1 MDTNQIYTIVNE
13 VNAEAFGSEAIDV
26 IDAQG
31 LISLGDTVL
40 SSTGNTEAFLN
51 TLVQR
56 IGRTIISFRQYR
68 NKLADMVVNDFEY
81 GAILQKI
88 RVHLTDAETDPA
100 YALTDGQS
108 VDPWTINKP
117 DVEQKL
123 FVTRTPYMFHVTI
136 ARKQL
141 KEAFLSESA
150 MGAFI
155 GAVFGQVRNSIEV
168 SLENLGRLCI
178 ANMMAEFTP
187 FTPEAGDEPEA
198 GDDTPATTL
207 NHEVALCTLYNTARG
222 YHGVIPGEGGAADT
236 PASAGYVEAD
246 TCLFD
251 EDFLR
256 FAVKT
261 MKSYSDNFTDMSTL
275 YNDGEIET
283 FTPREDQRLKVLSSF
298 ERALETVV
306 QYSAFNEEMVRLN
319 AFATL
324 NFWQSAQTA
333 DTVKVERASDG
344 VAVTIQNVVGVL
356 YDRDALGIYKRDED
370 VLTTPV
376 NAKGLYY
383 NTFYHQIELWFNDTS
398 ENFVFFTLN

>member
-1 MDTNQIYTIVNE
+1 MDTNQIYAIVNE
-13 VNAEAFGSEAIDV
+13 VNAEAFGSTDIDV
-26 IDAQG
+26 VDAQG
-31 LISLGDTVL
+31 LVALGDAVL

-56 IGRTIISFRQYR
+56 IGKTIISFRQYR
-68 NKLADMVVNDFEY
+68 NKLADMVVDDFEY

-88 RVHLTDAETDPA
+88 RVHLTEAETDPA
-100 YALTDGQS
+100 YGLTDGYS
-108 VDPWTINKP
+108 VDPWTVNKP

-123 FVTRTPYMFHVTI
+123 FVSRTPYMFSVTI
-136 ARKQL
+136 SRKQL
-141 KEAFLSESA
+141 KEAFLSDAA

-155 GAVFGQVRNSIEV
+155 SAIFGQVRNSIEV

-187 FTPEAGDEPEA
+187 FTPGQ

-207 NHEVALCTLYNTARG
+207 NHEIALCTLYNTARG
-222 YHGVIPGEGGAADT
+222 YHGVIPGEGSDPDT
-236 PASAGYVEAD
+236 PASEGYVDAD

-251 EDFLR
+251 DDFLR
-256 FAVKT
+256 FAVAT
-261 MKSYSDNFTDMSTL
+261 MKSYSDNMTDMSTL
-275 YNDGEIET
+275 YNDGSIET

-306 QYSAFNEEMVRLN
+306 QYSAFNEELVRLN
-319 AFATL
+319 AFSTV
-324 NFWQSAQTA
+324 NFWQSAQ
-333 DTVKVERASDG
+333 DPSYIMVERSSDG
-344 VAVTIQNVVGVL
+344 VQVIKTHVVGIL
-356 YDRDALGIYKRDED
+356 YDRDALGMYKKDED

-383 NTFYHQIELWFNDTS
+383 NTFYHQLELWFNDTS
-398 ENFVFFTLN
+398 ENFVYFTLN

>member
-1 MDTNQIYTIVNE
+1 MDTNQIYAIVNE
-13 VNAEAFGSEAIDV
+13 VNKEAFGSTDIDV
-26 IDAQG
+26 IDCQG
-31 LISLGDTVL
+31 LVSLGDTVL
-40 SSTGNTEAFLN
+40 SSTTNTEAFLN

-88 RVHLTDAETDPA
+88 RVHLTEAETDPA
-100 YALTDGQS
+100 YGLTDGES

-123 FVTRTPYMFHVTI
+123 FVTRSPYMFSVTI

-141 KEAFLSESA
+141 KEAFLSESG

-168 SLENLGRLCI
+168 SLENLGRVCI
-178 ANMMAEFTP
+178 ANMIGEFTP
-187 FTPEAGDEPEA
+187 ATPTGGE
-198 GDDTPATTL
+198 TSTL
-207 NHEVALCTLYNTARG
+207 NHEVKLCTLYNTARG
-222 YHGVIPGEGGAADT
+222 YHDVIPGEGGDPDT
-236 PASAGYVEAD
+236 PASDGFVDED
-246 TCLFD
+246 TALFD

-261 MKSYSDNFTDMSTL
+261 IKMYSDNFTDMSTL

-283 FTPREDQRLKVLSSF
+283 FTPREDQRLKILSGF

-319 AFATL
+319 AFSTL
-324 NFWQSAQTA
+324 NFWQDAQ
-333 DTVKVERASDG
+333 DPSYIMVERSSDG
-344 VAVTIQNVVGVL
+344 AQVIKTHIVGVL
-356 YDRDALGIYKRDED
+356 YDRDALGMYKKDED

-383 NTFYHQIELWFNDTS
+383 NTFYHQMELWFNDTS
-398 ENFVFFTLN
+398 ENFVYFTLN

>member
-1 MDTNQIYTIVNE
+1 MNTNQIYTIVNE

-31 LISLGDTVL
+31 LISLGNAVL
-40 SSTGNTEAFLN
+40 SSTTNTEAFLN

-88 RVHLTDAETDPA
+88 RVHLTEAETDPA
-100 YALTDGQS
+100 YGLTDGYS
-108 VDPWTINKP
+108 VDPWTVNKP

-141 KEAFLSESA
+141 KEAFLSESG

-187 FTPEAGDEPEA
+187 FTPSA

-207 NHEVALCTLYNTARG
+207 NHEVKLCTLYNTARG

-236 PASAGYVEAD
+236 PASAGYVDAD

-283 FTPREDQRLKVLSSF
+283 FTPREEQRLKVLSSF

-383 NTFYHQIELWFNDTS
+383 NTFYHQLELWFNDTS

>member
-13 VNAEAFGSEAIDV
+13 VNKEAFGSTDIDV

-31 LISLGDTVL
+31 LVSLGDAVL
-40 SSTGNTEAFLN
+40 SSTTNTEAFLN

-88 RVHLTDAETDPA
+88 RVHLTDAEADPA

-123 FVTRTPYMFHVTI
+123 FVSRTPYMFSVTI

-141 KEAFLSESA
+141 KEAFLNEVA
-150 MGAFI
+150 MGAFL
-155 GAVFGQVRNSIEV
+155 GAIFGQVRNSIEV
-168 SLENLGRLCI
+168 ALENLGRACI
-178 ANMMAEFTP
+178 NNMVGEFTP
-187 FTPEAGDEPEA
+187 GTPSG
-198 GDDTPATTL
+198 GTATTL

-222 YHGVIPGEGGAADT
+222 YESTD
-236 PASAGYVEAD
+236 AGYVDED

-256 FAVKT
+256 FAVATIKT
-261 MKSYSDNFTDMSTL
+261 YSDNLTDMSTL

-283 FTPREDQRLKVLSSF
+283 FTPREDQRLKVLTSF
-298 ERALETVV
+298 QRVLETVV
-306 QYSAFNEEMVRLN
+306 QYSAFHEEMVALD
-319 AFATL
+319 AYQVV
-324 NFWQSAQTA
+324 NFWQSAQ
-333 DTVKVERASDG
+333 DPSYIMVERASDG
-344 VAVTIQNVVGVL
+344 AQIIKTHIVAVL
-356 YDRDALGIYKRDED
+356 YDRDALGMYRKDED

-383 NTFYHQIELWFNDTS
+383 NTFYHSMQLWFNDTS
-398 ENFVFFTLN
+398 ENFVYFTLN

>member
-1 MDTNQIYTIVNE
+1 MDTNQIYTIVNA
-13 VNAEAFGSEAIDV
+13 VNAEAFGSTAIDV
-26 IDAQG
+26 VDAQG
-31 LISLGDTVL
+31 LVSLGDAVL
-40 SSTGNTEAFLN
+40 SSTTNTEAFLN
-51 TLVQR
+51 TLIQR

-68 NKLADMVVNDFEY
+68 NKLSDMVVNDFEY

-88 RVHLTDAETDPA
+88 RVHLTEAETDPA

-123 FVTRTPYMFHVTI
+123 FVTRTPYMFSVTI

-168 SLENLGRLCI
+168 SLENLGRTCI
-178 ANMMAEFTP
+178 ANMIGEFTP
-187 FTPEAGDEPEA
+187 ATPSG
-198 GDDTPATTL
+198 GSATTL

-222 YHGVIPGEGGAADT
+222 YKEGD
-236 PASAGYVEAD
+236 AGYVND
-246 TCLFD
+246 TNALFD
-251 EDFLR
+251 EAFMR
-256 FAVKT
+256 FAVQT
-261 MKSYSDNFTDMSTL
+261 MKTYSDNMTDMSTL

-283 FTPREDQRLKVLSSF
+283 FTPREDQRLKVLASF

-319 AFATL
+319 AFSTL
-324 NFWQSAQTA
+324 NFWQSAQ
-333 DTVKVERASDG
+333 DPSHIKVERASDG
-344 VAVTIQNVVGVL
+344 AQVVKTHIVGVL
-356 YDRDALGIYKRDED
+356 FDRDALGMYKKDED

-376 NAKGLYY
+376 NAKGMYY
-383 NTFYHQIELWFNDTS
+383 NTFYHQMELWFNDTS
-398 ENFVFFTLN
+398 ENFVYFTLN

>member
-13 VNAEAFGSEAIDV
+13 VNAEAFGSDAIDV

-31 LISLGDTVL
+31 LVSLGDAVL

-187 FTPEAGDEPEA
+187 FTPEAGD
-198 GDDTPATTL
+198 DTPATTL

-344 VAVTIQNVVGVL
+344 VSVTIQNVVGVL

-376 NAKGLYY
+376 NARGLYY
-383 NTFYHQIELWFNDTS
+383 NTFYHQMELWFNDTS

>member
-31 LISLGDTVL
+31 LISLGNAVL
-40 SSTGNTEAFLN
+40 SSTTNTEAFLN

-141 KEAFLSESA
+141 KEAFLSESG

-187 FTPEAGDEPEA
+187 FTPGA

-344 VAVTIQNVVGVL
+344 VSVTIQNVVGVL

-383 NTFYHQIELWFNDTS
+383 NTFYHQMELWFNDTS

>member
-1 MDTNQIYTIVNE
+1 MDTNQIYAIVNE
-13 VNAEAFGSEAIDV
+13 VNAEAFGSTDIDV

-31 LISLGDTVL
+31 LVALGDSVL
-40 SSTGNTEAFLN
+40 SSTTNTEAFLN

-68 NKLADMVVNDFEY
+68 NKLSDMVVDDFEY

-123 FVTRTPYMFHVTI
+123 FVSRTPYMFSVTI

-168 SLENLGRLCI
+168 SLENLGRACI
-178 ANMMAEFTP
+178 ANMIGEFTP
-187 FTPEAGDEPEA
+187 ATPSG
-198 GDDTPATTL
+198 GSATTL

-222 YHGVIPGEGGAADT
+222 YEEGD
-236 PASAGYVEAD
+236 AGYVDD
-246 TCLFD
+246 TNALFD
-251 EDFLR
+251 DAFLR
-256 FAVKT
+256 FAVST
-261 MKSYSDNFTDMSTL
+261 MKSYSDNLTDMSTL
-275 YNDGEIET
+275 YNDGTIES
-283 FTPREDQRLKVLSSF
+283 FTPREDQRLKVLSGF

-319 AFATL
+319 AFSTV
-324 NFWQSAQTA
+324 NFWQSAQ
-333 DTVKVERASDG
+333 DKSYIMVERASDG
-344 VAVTIQNVVGVL
+344 AQVIKTHVVAVL
-356 YDRDALGIYKRDED
+356 YDREALGMYKKDED

-383 NTFYHQIELWFNDTS
+383 NTFYHQLELWFNDTS
-398 ENFVFFTLN
+398 ENFVYFTLN

>member
-13 VNAEAFGSEAIDV
+13 VNAEAFGSADIDV
-26 IDAQG
+26 IDSQG
-31 LISLGDTVL
+31 LVSLGDTVL
-40 SSTGNTEAFLN
+40 SSSTNTEAFLN

-68 NKLADMVVNDFEY
+68 NKLSDMVVNDFEY

-88 RVHLTDAETDPA
+88 RVHLTEAETDPA

-108 VDPWTINKP
+108 VDPWKINKP

-123 FVTRTPYMFHVTI
+123 FVTRTPYMFSVTI

-141 KEAFLSESA
+141 KEAFLNESA

-155 GAVFGQVRNSIEV
+155 GAIFGQVRNSIEV
-168 SLENLGRLCI
+168 SLESLGRHCI
-178 ANMMAEFTP
+178 ANMIGEFTP
-187 FTPEAGDEPEA
+187 ATPSGGE
-198 GDDTPATTL
+198 ATTL

-222 YHGVIPGEGGAADT
+222 YESTDAGFVDEDT
-236 PASAGYVEAD
+236 A
-246 TCLFD
+246 LFN

-261 MKSYSDNFTDMSTL
+261 MKMYSDNMTDMSTL

-306 QYSAFNEEMVRLN
+306 QYSAFNEEMVKLN
-319 AFATL
+319 AFSTL
-324 NFWQSAQTA
+324 NFWQSAQ
-333 DTVKVERASDG
+333 DPSYVKVERASDG
-344 VAVTIQNVVGVL
+344 AQVVKTHIVGVL
-356 YDRDALGIYKRDED
+356 YDRDALGMYKRDED
-370 VLTTPV
+370 VMTTPV
-376 NAKGLYY
+376 NARGLYY

-398 ENFVFFTLN
+398 ENFVYFTLN

>member
-1 MDTNQIYTIVNE
+1 MNTNQIYTIVNE

-31 LISLGDTVL
+31 LISLGDAVL

-88 RVHLTDAETDPA
+88 RVHLTEAETDPA
-100 YALTDGQS
+100 YALADGYS
-108 VDPWTINKP
+108 VDPWTVNKP

-187 FTPEAGDEPEA
+187 FTPAAGDEPAA
-198 GDDTPATTL
+198 GDDRPATTL

-236 PASAGYVEAD
+236 PASEGYVDAD

-344 VAVTIQNVVGVL
+344 VEVTIQNVVGVL

-383 NTFYHQIELWFNDTS
+383 NTFYHQLELWFNDTS

>member
-1 MDTNQIYTIVNE
+1 MNTNQIYTIVNE
-13 VNAEAFGSEAIDV
+13 VNAEAFGTDAIDV

-31 LISLGDTVL
+31 LVSLGDAVL
-40 SSTGNTEAFLN
+40 SSTTNTEAFLN
-51 TLVQR
+51 TLIQR

-68 NKLADMVVNDFEY
+68 NKLSDMVVNDFEY

-108 VDPWTINKP
+108 IDPWTINKP

-123 FVTRTPYMFHVTI
+123 FVTRTPYMFSVTI

-168 SLENLGRLCI
+168 SLENLGRACI
-178 ANMMAEFTP
+178 ANMIGEFTP
-187 FTPEAGDEPEA
+187 ATPTG
-198 GDDTPATTL
+198 GTATTL

-222 YHGVIPGEGGAADT
+222 YNEGD
-236 PASAGYVEAD
+236 AGYVNDENA
-246 TCLFD
+246 LFD
-251 EDFLR
+251 DAFMR
-256 FAVKT
+256 FAVQT
-261 MKSYSDNFTDMSTL
+261 MKTYSDNMTDMSTL

-283 FTPREDQRLKVLSSF
+283 FTPREDQRLKVLASF

-319 AFATL
+319 AFSTL
-324 NFWQSAQTA
+324 NFWQSAQ
-333 DTVKVERASDG
+333 DSSSIKVERASDG
-344 VAVTIQNVVGVL
+344 AQVNKTHIVGVL
-356 YDRDALGIYKRDED
+356 FDRDALGMYKKDED

-376 NAKGLYY
+376 NAKGMYY
-383 NTFYHQIELWFNDTS
+383 NTFYHQLELWFNDTS
-398 ENFVFFTLN
+398 ENFVYFTLN

>member
-1 MDTNQIYTIVNE
+1 MTTNQIYTIVNE

-26 IDAQG
+26 IDNQG

-40 SSTGNTEAFLN
+40 SSTTNTEAFLN

-88 RVHLTDAETDPA
+88 RVHLTEAETDPA
-100 YALTDGQS
+100 YGLTDGYS
-108 VDPWTINKP
+108 VDPWTVNKP

-141 KEAFLSESA
+141 KEAFLSESG

-187 FTPEAGDEPEA
+187 FTPSV

-207 NHEVALCTLYNTARG
+207 NHEVKLCTLYNTARG

-236 PASAGYVEAD
+236 PASAGYVDAD

-251 EDFLR
+251 DDFLR

-383 NTFYHQIELWFNDTS
+383 NTFYHQLELWFNDTS

>member
-13 VNAEAFGSEAIDV
+13 VNAEAFGSTDIDV
-26 IDAQG
+26 VDAQG
-31 LISLGDTVL
+31 LVSLGDAVL
-40 SSTGNTEAFLN
+40 SSTTNTEAFLN

-88 RVHLTDAETDPA
+88 RVHLTEAETDPA

-123 FVTRTPYMFHVTI
+123 FVTRTPYMFSVTI

-168 SLENLGRLCI
+168 SLENLGRACI
-178 ANMMAEFTP
+178 ANMIGEFTP
-187 FTPEAGDEPEA
+187 ATPTG
-198 GDDTPATTL
+198 GTATTL

-222 YHGVIPGEGGAADT
+222 YEEGD
-236 PASAGYVEAD
+236 AGYVND
-246 TCLFD
+246 TNALFD
-251 EDFLR
+251 EAFMR
-256 FAVKT
+256 FAVQT
-261 MKSYSDNFTDMSTL
+261 MKTYSDNMTDMSTL

-283 FTPREDQRLKVLSSF
+283 FTPREDQRLKVLASF

-319 AFATL
+319 AFSTL
-324 NFWQSAQTA
+324 NFWQSAQ
-333 DTVKVERASDG
+333 DPSYIKVERASDG
-344 VAVTIQNVVGVL
+344 AQVVKTHIVGVL
-356 YDRDALGIYKRDED
+356 FDRDALGMYKKDED

-376 NAKGLYY
+376 NAKGMYY
-383 NTFYHQIELWFNDTS
+383 NTFYHQLELWFNDTS
-398 ENFVFFTLN
+398 ENFVYFTLN

>member
-13 VNAEAFGSEAIDV
+13 VNTEAFGSTDIDV
-26 IDAQG
+26 VDAQG
-31 LISLGDTVL
+31 LVSLGDAVL
-40 SSTGNTEAFLN
+40 SSTTNTEAFLN

-68 NKLADMVVNDFEY
+68 NKLADMVVDDFEY

-88 RVHLTDAETDPA
+88 RVHLTEAETDPA

-123 FVTRTPYMFHVTI
+123 FVTRTPYMFSVTI

-168 SLENLGRLCI
+168 SLENLGRHCI
-178 ANMMAEFTP
+178 SNMIGEFTP
-187 FTPEAGDEPEA
+187 ATPEG
-198 GDDTPATTL
+198 GTATTL

-222 YHGVIPGEGGAADT
+222 YKSGD
-236 PASAGYVEAD
+236 AGFVDES

-251 EDFLR
+251 GAFMR
-256 FAVKT
+256 FAVQT
-261 MKSYSDNFTDMSTL
+261 MKTYSDNMTDMSAL
-275 YNDGEIET
+275 YNDGGIET
-283 FTPREDQRLKVLSSF
+283 FTPREDQRLKVLASF

-319 AFATL
+319 AFSTL
-324 NFWQSAQTA
+324 NFWQSAK
-333 DTVKVERASDG
+333 DPSYIKVERASDG
-344 VAVTIQNVVGVL
+344 AQVIKTHIVGVL
-356 YDRDALGIYKRDED
+356 FDRDALGMYKKDED

-376 NAKGLYY
+376 NAKGMYY
-383 NTFYHQIELWFNDTS
+383 NTFYHQMELWFNDTS
-398 ENFVFFTLN
+398 ENFVYFTLN

>member
-1 MDTNQIYTIVNE
+1 MDTTQIYAIVNE
-13 VNAEAFGSEAIDV
+13 VNAEAFGSDAIDV
-26 IDAQG
+26 IDVQG
-31 LISLGDTVL
+31 LVALGDAVL

-56 IGRTIISFRQYR
+56 IGKTIISFRQYR
-68 NKLADMVVNDFEY
+68 NKLADMVVDDFEY

-88 RVHLTDAETDPA
+88 RVHLTEAETDPA
-100 YALTDGQS
+100 YGLTDGYS
-108 VDPWTINKP
+108 VDPWTVNKP

-141 KEAFLSESA
+141 KEAFLNESA

-187 FTPEAGDEPEA
+187 FTPSA

-207 NHEVALCTLYNTARG
+207 NHEIALCTLYNTARG

-236 PASAGYVEAD
+236 PASAGYVDAD

-256 FAVKT
+256 FAVKI
-261 MKSYSDNFTDMSTL
+261 MKSYSDSFTDMSTL

-283 FTPREDQRLKVLSSF
+283 FTPREDQRLKVLSTF

-319 AFATL
+319 AFGVL

-383 NTFYHQIELWFNDTS
+383 NTFYHQMELWFNDTS

>member
-1 MDTNQIYTIVNE
+1 MDTTQIYAIVNE
-13 VNAEAFGSEAIDV
+13 VNAEAFGSTDIDV
-26 IDAQG
+26 IDTQG
-31 LISLGDTVL
+31 LISLGDAVL
-40 SSTGNTEAFLN
+40 SSTTNTEAFLN

-88 RVHLTDAETDPA
+88 RVHLTEAETDPA
-100 YALTDGQS
+100 YALADGYS
-108 VDPWTINKP
+108 VDPWTVNKP

-141 KEAFLSESA
+141 KEAFLSESG

-168 SLENLGRLCI
+168 SLENLGRACI
-178 ANMMAEFTP
+178 ANMIAEFTP
-187 FTPEAGDEPEA
+187 ATPEGGTASS
-198 GDDTPATTL
+198 L

-222 YHGVIPGEGGAADT
+222 YESTD
-236 PASAGYVEAD
+236 AGFVDED

-283 FTPREDQRLKVLSSF
+283 FTPREDQRLKILSSF

-319 AFATL
+319 AFSTL
-324 NFWQSAQTA
+324 NFWQSAQ
-333 DTVKVERASDG
+333 DNHIIMIDRSSDG
-344 VAVTIQNVVGVL
+344 AQVIKQHVVGVL

-383 NTFYHQIELWFNDTS
+383 NTFYHQMELWFNDTS
-398 ENFVFFTLN
+398 ENFVYFTLN

>member
-1 MDTNQIYTIVNE
+1 MDTTQIYTIVNE
-13 VNAEAFGSEAIDV
+13 VNAEAFGSTDIDV
-26 IDAQG
+26 IDTQG
-31 LISLGDTVL
+31 LVSLGDAVL
-40 SSTGNTEAFLN
+40 SSTTNTEAFLN

-88 RVHLTDAETDPA
+88 RVHLTEAETDPA
-100 YALTDGQS
+100 YALTDGYS
-108 VDPWTINKP
+108 VDPWTVNKP

-123 FVTRTPYMFHVTI
+123 FVTRSPYMFHVTI

-141 KEAFLSESA
+141 KEAFLSESG

-168 SLENLGRLCI
+168 SLENLGRACI
-178 ANMMAEFTP
+178 ANMIAEFTP
-187 FTPEAGDEPEA
+187 ATPEG
-198 GDDTPATTL
+198 GTATTL

-222 YHGVIPGEGGAADT
+222 YESTD
-236 PASAGYVEAD
+236 AGYVDED

-275 YNDGEIET
+275 YNDGEIES
-283 FTPREDQRLKVLSSF
+283 FTPREEQRLKILSSF

-319 AFATL
+319 AFSTL
-324 NFWQSAQTA
+324 NFWQSAQ
-333 DTVKVERASDG
+333 DNHIIMIERSSDG
-344 VAVTIQNVVGVL
+344 AQVIKQNVVGVL

-383 NTFYHQIELWFNDTS
+383 NTFYHQMELWFNDTS
-398 ENFVFFTLN
+398 ENFVYFTLN

>member
-1 MDTNQIYTIVNE
+1 MTTNQIYTIVNE

-26 IDAQG
+26 IDNQG

-40 SSTGNTEAFLN
+40 SSTTNTEAFLN

-88 RVHLTDAETDPA
+88 RVHLTEAETDPA
-100 YALTDGQS
+100 YGLADGYS
-108 VDPWTINKP
+108 VDPWTVNKP

-141 KEAFLSESA
+141 KEAFLSESG

-187 FTPEAGDEPEA
+187 FTPSV

-207 NHEVALCTLYNTARG
+207 NHEVKLCTLYNTARG

-236 PASAGYVEAD
+236 PASAGYVDAD

-251 EDFLR
+251 DDFLR

-344 VAVTIQNVVGVL
+344 VTVTIQNVVGVL

-383 NTFYHQIELWFNDTS
+383 NTFYHQLELWFNDTS

>member
-1 MDTNQIYTIVNE
+1 MTTNQIYTIVNE

-31 LISLGDTVL
+31 LISLGNAVL

-187 FTPEAGDEPEA
+187 FTPGA

-236 PASAGYVEAD
+236 PASTGYVEAD

-344 VAVTIQNVVGVL
+344 VSVTIQNVVGVL

-383 NTFYHQIELWFNDTS
+383 NTFYHQMELWFNDTS

>member
-1 MDTNQIYTIVNE
+1 MNTTQIYTIVNE
-13 VNAEAFGSEAIDV
+13 VNAEAFGSDALDV
-26 IDAQG
+26 INTEG
-31 LISLGDTVL
+31 LIALGNTVL

-68 NKLADMVVNDFEY
+68 NKLADMVVSDFEY

-88 RVHLTDAETDPA
+88 RVHLTEAETDPA
-100 YALTDGQS
+100 YALTDGYS
-108 VDPWTINKP
+108 VDPWTVNKP

-123 FVTRTPYMFHVTI
+123 FVTRSPYMFHVTI

-141 KEAFLSESA
+141 KEAFLSDAS

-178 ANMMAEFTP
+178 ANMAAEFTP
-187 FTPEAGDEPEA
+187 FTPSV

-236 PASAGYVEAD
+236 PASAGYVDAD

-251 EDFLR
+251 DDFLR

-261 MKSYSDNFTDMSTL
+261 IKTYSDNFTDMSTL
-275 YNDGEIET
+275 YNDGQIET

-319 AFATL
+319 AFSTL
-324 NFWQSAQTA
+324 NFWQSAQTR
-333 DTVKVERASDG
+333 DTVKVKRASDE
-344 VAVTIQNVVGVL
+344 VEVTIQNLVGVL
-356 YDRDALGIYKRDED
+356 YDRDALGIYKKDED

-383 NTFYHQIELWFNDTS
+383 NTFYHQLELWFNDTS

>member
-1 MDTNQIYTIVNE
+1 MNTNQIYAIVNE
-13 VNAEAFGSEAIDV
+13 VNAEAFGSDAIDV

-31 LISLGDTVL
+31 LVSLGDAVL

-56 IGRTIISFRQYR
+56 IGKTIISFRQYR
-68 NKLADMVVNDFEY
+68 NKLADMVVDDFEY

-88 RVHLTDAETDPA
+88 RVHLTEAETDPA
-100 YALTDGQS
+100 YGLTDGNS
-108 VDPWTINKP
+108 VDPWTVNKP

-141 KEAFLSESA
+141 KEAFLSESG

-155 GAVFGQVRNSIEV
+155 SAVFGQVRNSIEV

-187 FTPEAGDEPEA
+187 FTPGQ

-236 PASAGYVEAD
+236 PASAGYVDAD

-256 FAVKT
+256 FAVKI
-261 MKSYSDNFTDMSTL
+261 MKSYSDSFTDMSTL

-319 AFATL
+319 AFSTL

-383 NTFYHQIELWFNDTS
+383 NTFYHQMELWFNDTS